1 LLPSGI
7 TDHSSQYYL
16 GGTENYL
23 TQNTVCDKNRKLNWF
38 FGCMESDKR
47 VQILSLAK
55 KKFERFGFNKTTVD
69 EIAKDASVSKRT
81 LYQEFE
87 NKEKILEELLI
98 FEALSVRKAILNQIN
113 KIVEP
118 AEKLQNFIRLALK
131 YLDQNPFIVSVLH
144 DESGFFRPFLRD
156 KPHVIET
163 GIEEIFVNILKEG
176 VEKSVFRK
184 MDEKVVGHCIFLL
197 FKGLTYGRNNPDR
210 SFGLN
215 QTNEFIHFIING
227 VVIKQG
233 RA

>member
-1 LLPSGI
+1 
-7 TDHSSQYYL
+7 
-16 GGTENYL
+16 
-23 TQNTVCDKNRKLNWF
+23 
-38 FGCMESDKR
+38 MESEKR
-47 VQILSLAK
+47 TQILSLAK

-87 NKEKILEELLI
+87 NKEKILEELLM
-98 FEALSVRKAILNQIN
+98 FEALSVRKAILNQIS

-118 AEKLQNFIRLALK
+118 AEKLQTFIRLALK

-144 DESGFFRPFLRD
+144 DELGFFAPFLKD
-156 KPHVIET
+156 KPHIIET

-176 VEKSVFRK
+176 VEKGVFRK

-197 FKGLTYGRNNPDR
+197 FKNLTYGRNSPDHP
-210 SFGLN
+210 FGLN

>member
-1 LLPSGI
+1 
-7 TDHSSQYYL
+7 
-16 GGTENYL
+16 
-23 TQNTVCDKNRKLNWF
+23 
-38 FGCMESDKR
+38 MESEKR
-47 VQILSLAK
+47 TQILSLAK

-87 NKEKILEELLI
+87 NKEKILEELLM
-98 FEALSVRKAILNQIN
+98 FEALSVRKAILNQTN
-113 KIVEP
+113 KVVEP
-118 AEKLQNFIRLALK
+118 AEKLQTFIRLALK

-144 DESGFFRPFLRD
+144 DESGFFRPFLKD

-176 VEKSVFRK
+176 VEKSAFRK

-197 FKGLTYGRNNPDR
+197 FKGLTYGRNSPDS

-215 QTNEFIHFIING
+215 QTNEFINFIING
-227 VVIKQG
+227 VVIKKG

>member
-1 LLPSGI
+1 
-7 TDHSSQYYL
+7 
-16 GGTENYL
+16 
-23 TQNTVCDKNRKLNWF
+23 
-38 FGCMESDKR
+38 MESDKR
-47 VQILSLAK
+47 AQILSLAK

-87 NKEKILEELLI
+87 SKEKILEELLM

-113 KIVEP
+113 KVVEP
-118 AEKLQNFIRLALK
+118 REKLQTFIRLALK

-144 DESGFFRPFLRD
+144 DESGFFAPFLKD
-156 KPHVIET
+156 KPHIIET
-163 GIEEIFVNILKEG
+163 GIEEIFVNIIEEG
-176 VEKSVFRK
+176 VEKGVFRK
-184 MDEKVVGHCIFLL
+184 MDEKVIGHCIFLL
-197 FKGLTYGRNNPDR
+197 FKNLTYGRNSPGHP
-210 SFGLN
+210 FGLN